1 MMNENGNAMRIYHT
15 TSKEETARL
24 GFLLAGL
31 FEPGDVVLL
40 QGDLGAGKTTFT
52 GGVAKG
58 LGIEEHVISPT
69 FNIMKCYFDGRI
81 PLYHID
87 AYRLEDQPIEI
98 GLDEYIE
105 GDGVCLIEWP
115 AFIESLLPDDRLE
128 ITLRHA
134 GGDSRDIEIHG
145 VGDRFVD
152 LASRLPEV
160 IR

>member
-24 GFLLAGL
+24 GFLLSGL

-115 AFIESLLPDDRLE
+115 AFIESLLTDDRLE

-134 GGDSRDIEIHG
+134 GGDSRDIEIHS

>member
-1 MMNENGNAMRIYHT
+1 MMNHNGNAIRNYHT

-24 GFLLAGL
+24 GLSLAGL
-31 FEPGDVVLL
+31 FVPGDVVLL
-40 QGDLGAGKTTFT
+40 KGDLGAGKTTFT

-87 AYRLEDQPIEI
+87 AYRLENQPIEI

-105 GDGVCLIEWP
+105 GY
-115 AFIESLLPDDRLE
+115 IESLLPDERLE

-134 GGDSRDIEIHG
+134 GGDSRDIEIRG
-145 VGDRFVD
+145 VGERFAD
-152 LASRLPEV
+152 LVSNLPEV
-160 IR
+160 IQ

>member
-1 MMNENGNAMRIYHT
+1 MMNHNGNAIRNYHT

-24 GFLLAGL
+24 GLSLAGL
-31 FEPGDVVLL
+31 FVPGDVVLL
-40 QGDLGAGKTTFT
+40 KGDLGAGKTTFT

-87 AYRLEDQPIEI
+87 AYRLENQPIEI

-105 GDGVCLIEWP
+105 GDGVCLVEWP
-115 AFIESLLPDDRLE
+115 GYIESLLPDERLE

-134 GGDSRDIEIHG
+134 GGDSRDIEIRG
-145 VGDRFVD
+145 VGERFAD
-152 LASRLPEV
+152 LVSNIPEV
-160 IR
+160 IQ